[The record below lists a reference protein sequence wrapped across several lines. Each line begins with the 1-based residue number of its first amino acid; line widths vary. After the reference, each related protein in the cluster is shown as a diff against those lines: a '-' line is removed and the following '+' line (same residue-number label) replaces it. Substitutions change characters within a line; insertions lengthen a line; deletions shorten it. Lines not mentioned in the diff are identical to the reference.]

1 MLCWSIIAFAPHGLG
16 QEYQGKQ
23 LVRAELLAAT
33 NAVVPGK
40 PFTVGLLLRM
50 APAWHTYWKFS
61 GDAGLPSE
69 MKWKLPPGWKIG
81 EIQWPIPLKTIDPGD
96 IQTYGYE
103 NEVLLMQEITPPN
116 VVAGIGDA
124 GNVGRANHEPGSSI
138 PATTVKLSADASWL
152 VCERICI
159 PGGATLQLELPA
171 STTSQ
176 LANTE
181 LFARYRRLLPQNWP
195 GANVAT
201 ADWSRVGSDLRL
213 KVTSET
219 LANYSAVDFFP
230 LPEQSTVVGHPR
242 IESRSKNEVV
252 FRIPIESSEKN
263 LSSMAGLLVFSHQP
277 NGEDRAAWQI
287 ATPTVVSAARPAP
300 VRGIFT
306 FLLFGFLGGII
317 LNLMP
322 CVLPVISL
330 KIFGFI
336 QQAGQSR
343 QKILRSGVAFTIGI
357 FAWFITLALLLI
369 ALKAAG
375 RDVTWGGFQF
385 TNAYFVLALSVIV
398 LVFALNLF
406 GVFEISL
413 PQSMTRGLLST
424 TERKDDLGSFFQGVF
439 ATVLATPCTA
449 PFLGTALGFAFSQSP
464 AIILS
469 MFVAIAAGM
478 SAPYLLLSA
487 QPAWLRLLPK
497 PGPWMLHVKQFM
509 GFLLLATLLFLLYVL
524 GAQRGLEGAIW
535 ASCFLL
541 VISVACW
548 MKGAFVVP
556 TASVLKRSVVLVLM
570 LVLVFMSGIYFI
582 GDKFHSGNIASADS
596 RLRGDWQAFTPE
608 RLQTELEQGRF
619 VFVDFTAAWCLTCK
633 FNEASVL
640 ESAEVRQ
647 AFQRHRIVKMKA
659 DWTNGDPA
667 ITKLLQHFGRPGVP
681 LYVLYPGKND
691 EPIVFP
697 ELLTK
702 SMVLEKLET
711 SAPHNKATGMPRISV
726 SSVVN
731 APAEKVWAV
740 IRRFDAVVD
749 WLPFV
754 KSSPIEDGGDPTRVG
769 CIRVLTQ
776 TDGEVFREVLVALSD
791 AERSYSYTFVSSPVP
806 VRNHQT
812 TLHVLPITDGDR
824 SYVEWSSR
832 FEIDPECEAQL
843 VDLMNRNFLAGLRNL
858 AEKFN
863 RDRAAS
869 P

>member
-1 MLCWSIIAFAPHGLG
+1 MLPDRMRVPSRFTACWMLCWSIIAFAPHGLG

-23 LVRAELLAAT
+23 LVKAELLADT
-33 NAVVPGK
+33 DAVVPGK
-40 PFTVGLLLRM
+40 PFTVGVLLRM

-61 GDAGLPSE
+61 GDAGLPTE
-69 MKWKLPPGWKIG
+69 LKWKLPPGWKIG

-103 NEVLLMQEITPPN
+103 NEVLLMQEITPPRKL
-116 VVAGIGDA
+116 D
-124 GNVGRANHEPGSSI
+124 SSS
-138 PATTVKLSADASWL
+138 VKLSADASWL

-201 ADWSRVGSDLRL
+201 ADWGRVGSDLRL
-213 KVTSET
+213 KVTSER

-263 LSSMAGLLVFSHQP
+263 LSSMAGLIVFSHQP
-277 NGEDRAAWQI
+277 NGEDRAAWQLT
-287 ATPTVVSAARPAP
+287 AAAAGSQTGLSASLSARSAP

-306 FLLFGFLGGII
+306 FLLFGFIGGII

-343 QKILRSGVAFTIGI
+343 QKILRSGIAFTIGI
-357 FAWFITLALLLI
+357 FAWFIVLALLLI

-469 MFVAIAAGM
+469 MFVAI
-478 SAPYLLLSA
+478 
-487 QPAWLRLLPK
+487 
-497 PGPWMLHVKQFM
+497 
-509 GFLLLATLLFLLYVL
+509 
-524 GAQRGLEGAIW
+524 
-535 ASCFLL
+535 
-541 VISVACW
+541 
-548 MKGAFVVP
+548 
-556 TASVLKRSVVLVLM
+556 
-570 LVLVFMSGIYFI
+570 
-582 GDKFHSGNIASADS
+582 
-596 RLRGDWQAFTPE
+596 
-608 RLQTELEQGRF
+608 
-619 VFVDFTAAWCLTCK
+619 
-633 FNEASVL
+633 
-640 ESAEVRQ
+640 
-647 AFQRHRIVKMKA
+647 
-659 DWTNGDPA
+659 
-667 ITKLLQHFGRPGVP
+667 
-681 LYVLYPGKND
+681 
-691 EPIVFP
+691 
-697 ELLTK
+697 
-702 SMVLEKLET
+702 
-711 SAPHNKATGMPRISV
+711 
-726 SSVVN
+726 
-731 APAEKVWAV
+731 
-740 IRRFDAVVD
+740 
-749 WLPFV
+749 
-754 KSSPIEDGGDPTRVG
+754 
-769 CIRVLTQ
+769 
-776 TDGEVFREVLVALSD
+776 
-791 AERSYSYTFVSSPVP
+791 
-806 VRNHQT
+806 
-812 TLHVLPITDGDR
+812 
-824 SYVEWSSR
+824 
-832 FEIDPECEAQL
+832 
-843 VDLMNRNFLAGLRNL
+843 
-858 AEKFN
+858 
-863 RDRAAS
+863 
-869 P
+869 